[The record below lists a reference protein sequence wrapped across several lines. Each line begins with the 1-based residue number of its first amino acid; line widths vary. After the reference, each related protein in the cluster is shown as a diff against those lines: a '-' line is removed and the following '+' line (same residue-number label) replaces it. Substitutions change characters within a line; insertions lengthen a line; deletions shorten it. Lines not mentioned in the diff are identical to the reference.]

1 MNNPNVAQNR
11 FEESRVRVR
20 AAVRS
25 PGQLSGADETAAK
38 DRTGTKSVGK
48 HDPPAAAPR
57 LRQAA
62 WSGAMRTGGSTK
74 KFTMSVVGP

>member
-11 FEESRVRVR
+11 FAESRVWVR
-20 AAVRS
+20 G
-25 PGQLSGADETAAK
+25 PGQRSGADETAAK

-62 WSGAMRTGGSTK
+62 WSGAMRTGSSTK
-74 KFTMSVVGP
+74 KFTMSVAGP